1 MEPIRFYNRYS
12 QSLEEE
18 PVVGERFLRWLYETP
33 TGRFCEG
40 KFFAQR
46 LFSSCVGWW
55 MRRAWSRGHIGAF
68 VRKYGINI
76 EIFEK
81 KTDEFRSFDEFFSR
95 RIRRIFRP
103 IVAQENKLAFP
114 CDGRHLAIESL
125 EDTPSFAVKGQH
137 FQLKSLLGDRKLA
150 EQFRDGSLLLSRL
163 SPVDY
168 HRFHFPCDV
177 LAENPYEIRGRY
189 SAVHPIAIRQ
199 RLAIFSENKR
209 MRTLLRHPSGDILM
223 VEVGATCIGSIR
235 QSFPFNTEQAKGDEK
250 GYFHFGGSTI
260 LLLFEKNKLTFSD
273 DLLQQSRKGRELYAF
288 MGDEMAMWK

>member
-18 PVVGERFLRWLYETP
+18 PVFGERFLRWLYETP
-33 TGRFCEG
+33 SGRFCEG
-40 KFFAQR
+40 KFFARR
-46 LFSSCVGWW
+46 LFSSGVGWW
-55 MRRAWSRGHIGAF
+55 MRRGWSRRHIEGF
-68 VRKYGINI
+68 IRKYGINT

-81 KTDEFRSFDEFFSR
+81 KPAEFRSFDEFFSR

-103 IVAQENKLAFP
+103 IVAQEDKLAFP
-114 CDGRHLAIESL
+114 CDGRHLVVESL
-125 EDTPSFAVKGQH
+125 EDTPSFAVKGQR
-137 FQLKSLLGDRKLA
+137 FRLESLLGDHQLA
-150 EQFRDGSLLLSRL
+150 EQFHDGSLLLSRL

-189 SAVHPIAIRQ
+189 SAVHPIAVRR

-209 MRTLLRHPSGDILM
+209 VRTLLHHPSGDVLM
-223 VEVGATCIGSIR
+223 VEVGATCVGSIR
-235 QSFPFNTEQAKGDEK
+235 QSFRFNSSQAKGDEK
-250 GYFHFGGSTI
+250 GSFHLGGSSI

-273 DLLQQSRKGRELYAF
+273 DLLQQSRRGIELYAF
-288 MGDEMAMWK
+288 MGDEMATWN